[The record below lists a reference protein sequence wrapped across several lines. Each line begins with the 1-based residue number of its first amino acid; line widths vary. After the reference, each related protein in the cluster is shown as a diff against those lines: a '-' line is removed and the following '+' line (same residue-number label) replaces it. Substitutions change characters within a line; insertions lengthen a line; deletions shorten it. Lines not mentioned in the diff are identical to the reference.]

1 MIYPGTY
8 YEKLELSG
16 SLKRAENEDEG
27 MSFRTRGV
35 GDEEE
40 SREEYMLEN
49 TTFAKSVDLLQRNM
63 AVSTLRRQVI
73 SNNIANAETPN
84 FKRSEVSFEAELG
97 RALASE
103 KLDKSIGVVTNEKH
117 IPFNR
122 TVDYRTVG
130 PKIALDYLTTSKNNG
145 NNVDIERE
153 MMQATENQMMYE
165 LMTKAVSHEFRQIN
179 IVLR

>member
-1 MIYPGTY
+1 MLF
-8 YEKLELSG
+8 KLRG
-16 SLKRAENEDEG
+16 EG
-27 MSFRTRGV
+27 VEQEFREGN
-35 GDEEE
+35 
-40 SREEYMLEN
+40 MLEN
-49 TTFAKSVDLLQRNM
+49 TTFSRSVDLLQRNM

-84 FKRSEVSFEAELG
+84 FKRSEVSFEAELS

-103 KLDKSIGVVTNEKH
+103 KLDKSIGVVTHVNH

-130 PKIALDYLTTSKNNG
+130 PRIALDYLTTSKNNG